1 MTYPV
6 RTGLAEIVDPPD
18 LASSIT
24 ICENEH
30 LNERNAEKVRKNEDA
45 LLHPRDHRMVGA
57 HEKNGEC
64 KNIAVITRFGPR
76 LKISVSYLG

>member
-30 LNERNAEKVRKNEDA
+30 LNERNAEKVE
-45 LLHPRDHRMVGA
+45 RMKT
-57 HEKNGEC
+57 HC
-64 KNIAVITRFGPR
+64 YTRVITAWLVRM
-76 LKISVSYLG
+76 KKMENVKT